1 MTFEWLSC
9 RSLLVTVSVSWLFCI
24 SLEVVYN
31 FVFFFFWGLE
41 RVLSTHW
48 KYISNFVILV
58 CFPLQCFIF
67 FHLIP
72 CSLCSKFTAL
82 IECHTETGYFHFF
95 YFWMCSEVI
104 LKLAL
109 SPSPVESHSFR
120 TVRVAQALDVYPSMA
135 D

>member
-1 MTFEWLSC
+1 MNDYLVDLCWWLCFCFMSVLHIPGS
-9 RSLLVTVSVSWLFCI
+9 SLQLC
-24 SLEVVYN
+24 
-31 FVFFFFWGLE
+31 FFFFWGLE